1 MRLPEKKPLILIDR
15 QNESNPR
22 VKKGS
27 TKKRLEPL
35 HVLSEF
41 QN

>member
-1 MRLPEKKPLILIDR
+1 MRLPEKKPLILMDR
-15 QNESNPR
+15 QNEMNSR
-22 VKKGS
+22 TKKN
-27 TKKRLEPL
+27 TDKKRLEPL